1 MKPPSFEYRRAESFA
16 HAGEILSS
24 HGDDAKIL
32 AGGQTLIPMLNFRL
46 ARPKLLVDISNIPG
60 RDQVTDEPDGIRVK
74 ATTVHRYVEKS
85 AAVQEKLPLLHQAIK
100 HIAHFQI
107 RNKGT
112 LGGSIANADPAAE
125 LPAMSLVFDAT
136 FDVSSR
142 RGHRIISANDFFIT
156 YMTTLL
162 EPDEILE
169 SVFFALPPKGS
180 GWGFQEIARR
190 SGDYALAGSTAVV
203 AVDGAGRCV
212 HARVVLFGVAPTPV
226 RATQAEDLLLG
237 QTYSQELVKEAA
249 HLVQQVVDPEPD
261 VHVTAEYRRSVS
273 EVLTVRVLDDAFRRA
288 GARAY
293 H

>member
-190 SGDYALAGSTAVV
+190 SGDYALAGSTA
-203 AVDGAGRCV
+203 
-212 HARVVLFGVAPTPV
+212 
-226 RATQAEDLLLG
+226 DLLLG